1 MRNRTLNTFLYPL
14 TIFVVPLLLGAD
26 SNSTRAEAE
35 VRTIILR
42 PVGNQMKY
50 DTVEIVAKAGTRLR
64 VILDN
69 TATSLAMVHNFT
81 LLKDGTDI
89 FEVGTAA
96 TRAGPSS
103 NYIPRHEAI
112 IAHTDMTNPGTRTE
126 TVFTVPPPGN
136 YPYVCLYP
144 GHYFTMQGV
153 LHAQP

>member
-1 MRNRTLNTFLYPL
+1 MKNRNLKTFLYSL
-14 TIFVVPLLLGAD
+14 NLFVVPLLFGAD
-26 SNSTRAEAE
+26 STSTRAESE

-50 DTVEIVAKAGTRLR
+50 DNVEIVAKAGTRLR

-81 LLKDGTDI
+81 LLEEGTDI
-89 FEVGTAA
+89 IEVGTAA
-96 TRAGPSS
+96 IRAGPSS
-103 NYIPRHEAI
+103 NYIPGHEAI
-112 IAHTDMTNPGTRTE
+112 IAHTEMTNPGTQNE
-126 TVFTVPPPGN
+126 TVFTVPPPGD

-153 LHAQP
+153 LHAQQ